1 MLFII
6 TDAGVPYQV
15 TIVASTGA
23 GRGVESSQMFFT
35 HELIP
40 SKSPENVTYKRSGT
54 TISISWHPLT
64 IFEARGLPYYKV
76 TMMLYSLVGSR
87 IARQSNDDGITSI
100 VTNKTDVLIKDLDSD
115 VDYFLIVAVGTSS
128 GEVAAPG
135 S

>member
-35 HELIP
+35 YELIP
-40 SKSPENVTYKRSGT
+40 SKSPENVTYERSGT